1 MPKPVIYIAAALLL
15 IGAVPLP
22 YGYYSLLRI
31 VATIVFVWAAS
42 VSYSRKYA
50 VLPWAFALLAILFNP
65 IIKIYLPKEVWSI
78 IDVACAVFL
87 VAVSRRIEQDS
98 SSIRMKANDSK

>member
-42 VSYSRKYA
+42 VCFSRRYVIETWLFA
-50 VLPWAFALLAILFNP
+50 VLAILFNP
-65 IIKIYLPKEVWSI
+65 FVPNLFPKGGVEHH
-78 IDVACAVFL
+78 
-87 VAVSRRIEQDS
+87 
-98 SSIRMKANDSK
+98 